1 MNLTH
6 LQYNCI
12 GILAKHCDNSKL
24 CTAENEASN
33 FDLAELFCDFWVEI
47 ESIATEIETYDAAPE
62 PKPEQPENYTEKK
75 SLLEGGTYL
84 DCKEKQRPFE
94 GIYKT
99 LAYYSYSRYIIL
111 NGFSDTP
118 NGLVQK
124 TNEFSIPKSLK
135 ELELFADKYRN
146 MGLISFERTVRY
158 ICQNS
163 AIFDYSNCP
172 NDKCGCGSD
181 KCGGTKA
188 KGYGL
193 RSRNVTK

>member
-1 MNLTH
+1 MNLLP

-12 GILAKHCDNSKL
+12 GIVAKHCDNSKL
-24 CTAENEASN
+24 CIAENEASN

-47 ESIATEIETYDAAPE
+47 EAIEVEIKSYDDAPE
-62 PKPEQPENYTEKK
+62 PKPEKPVNYDEKK
-75 SLLEGGTYL
+75 DLLEGGIYL
-84 DCKEKQRPFE
+84 DCSGKQRPFE
-94 GIYKT
+94 GIYKI

-124 TNEFSIPKSLK
+124 TNEFSIPKPLK
-135 ELELFADKYRN
+135 ELEMFADKYRN
-146 MGLISFERTVRY
+146 MGKISFDRTVRY

-163 AIFDYSNCP
+163 AIFDYSHCP
-172 NDKCGCGSD
+172 KDKCGCGSE
-181 KCGGTKA
+181 KCGQTKA

-193 RSRNVTK
+193 RSRNVNK

>member
-24 CTAENEASN
+24 CTSENEASN
-33 FDLAELFCDFWVEI
+33 FDLSELFCDFWIEI
-47 ESIATEIETYDAAPE
+47 EQIELEVQAYISNPELPE
-62 PKPEQPENYTEKK
+62 PDNYNEKYA
-75 SLLEGGTYL
+75 LLFGGTYL

-94 GIYKT
+94 GVYKT
-99 LAYYSYSRYIIL
+99 LAYYSYSRYIII

-124 TNEFSIPKSLK
+124 TNEFSIPKTLK

-146 MGLISFERTVRY
+146 MGLISFKRTQRY
-158 ICQNS
+158 ICQNKE
-163 AIFDYSNCP
+163 IFDYSNCP
-172 NDKCGCGSD
+172 KDKCGCGSD